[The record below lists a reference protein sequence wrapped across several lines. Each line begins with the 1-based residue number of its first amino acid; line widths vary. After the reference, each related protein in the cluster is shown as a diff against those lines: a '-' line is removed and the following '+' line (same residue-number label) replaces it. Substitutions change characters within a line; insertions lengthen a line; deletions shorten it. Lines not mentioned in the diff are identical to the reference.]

1 MDFFCSGFA
10 QHCYALEGY
19 SIGRTTW
26 DQIDDIQAAGDWK
39 TSIDELEPGDLV
51 FPNDGHVGIYIGDNK
66 FVHAQ
71 NSATG
76 VVVSALAGYYASRG
90 FEARRII
97 T

>member
-1 MDFFCSGFA
+1 MGLF
-10 QHCYALEGY
+10 Q
-19 SIGRTTW
+19 
-26 DQIDDIQAAGDWK
+26 
-39 TSIDELEPGDLV
+39 V
-51 FPNDGHVGIYIGDNK
+51 IYIGDNK

-76 VVVSALAGYYASRG
+76 VVVSALEGYYANRG